1 MPESEEI
8 EIGPVSIEELRA
20 DKSGAAVEQLAALIY
35 SVFRVPPW
43 NEDYE
48 KPRILFGLGIELMR
62 RNAVLYTAKTKRSGK
77 IIGYILGHEVVKQRE
92 DPRDRTLSEIAGTH
106 ALDYLFEGGKR
117 VFYVDGLGIAP
128 GFRRRHIAE
137 RLSLALV
144 EELRKRG
151 FAYRLGR
158 TDTTAEAHEGPLYQT
173 RVPGAADI
181 RCFISS
187 ANLLVTP
194 ALKPSHGA
202 SSLNPTL
209 SLT

>member
-1 MPESEEI
+1 MSEIEEV

-20 DKSGAAVEQLAALIY
+20 DKSGVIVEQLAALIY
-35 SVFRVPPW
+35 GVFRVPPW

-62 RNAVLYTAKTKRSGK
+62 RNAVLYIAKTKRSGE
-77 IIGYILGHEVVKQRE
+77 IIGYILGHEVIKQRE

-128 GFRRRHIAE
+128 GFRRLHIAE
-137 RLSLALV
+137 RLSSALI

-158 TDTTAEAHEGPLYQT
+158 TDTKAEAMRALFTKLGFQELPVSDALYPART
-173 RVPGAADI
+173 YW
-181 RCFISS
+181 
-187 ANLLVTP
+187 LLR
-194 ALKPSHGA
+194 L
-202 SSLNPTL
+202 
-209 SLT
+209 